1 MTSFSDQGS
10 PAPSLWVQSQ
20 RGWALPARHVAVPS
34 GLSSRRTRLEAGGGG
49 RAATAFTLIELL
61 VVIAILAILAG
72 LLLPALA
79 RAKDAARTTHCLS
92 NLRQVAL
99 LYHLY
104 NDDNRNRLP
113 SSDMLGKSNY
123 RVVSDPLSL
132 PSYFVSYCPTN
143 RVWMCPTGR
152 KTLGSN
158 GVNYAWSRAQNLV
171 GAAGSDAAFDQM
183 TKTFVVWDN
192 YSYTLPSVFG
202 VPETTSGPT
211 VVTRSLFYF
220 PHTKKL
226 RINCLYLD
234 GHVENRPL

>member
-1 MTSFSDQGS
+1 MILLHLGS
-10 PAPSLWVQSQ
+10 PASSLWVQTQ
-20 RGWALPARHVAVPS
+20 RRGAGLASRVAVPS
-34 GLSSRRTRLEAGGGG
+34 GLSSRRTRLEAGGK
-49 RAATAFTLIELL
+49 AQAAFTLIELL
-61 VVIAILAILAG
+61 VVITILAILAG

-79 RAKDAARTTHCLS
+79 RAKDAAHTTQCLS

-104 NDDNRNRLP
+104 NDDFRNRLP
-113 SSDMLGKSNY
+113 TSEMLGKSNY
-123 RVVSDPLSL
+123 RLVNDPLSL

-171 GAAGSDAAFDQM
+171 GESGSDAAFESM

-202 VPETTSGPT
+202 VPEITSGPT
-211 VVTRSLFYF
+211 VVTRALFYY
-220 PHTKKL
+220 PHSKKL
-226 RINCLYLD
+226 RINWLYLD